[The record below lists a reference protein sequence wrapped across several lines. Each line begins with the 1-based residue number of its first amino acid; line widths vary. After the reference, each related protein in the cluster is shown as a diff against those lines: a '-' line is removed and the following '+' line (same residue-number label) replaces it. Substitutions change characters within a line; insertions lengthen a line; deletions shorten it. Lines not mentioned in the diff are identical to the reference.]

1 MMKRNKLYIIFC
13 FCVIMFVLTI
23 GCSQKDSNNHANDDH
38 GTENNNH
45 TSNEKTQE
53 TNDKAHDVE
62 KDRVPKSESGKP
74 LYYEVNEP
82 FIMRAYN
89 GAPIWIN
96 VEEIW
101 TEPGGDHE
109 AYIAEQRDDP
119 SDDDNV
125 TFINLAIKNRGSKLI
140 SYFDVLPT
148 FYGDTSGG
156 KTIDLSYPE
165 NDVFK
170 HADDS
175 IERHLE
181 PEENVEVIGAS
192 VSRVDDENNGV
203 VVWRDME
210 YPKHPTVVFQTPQS
224 ERRDQFGI
232 YDFGETIYAL
242 DKSEEQ
248 QLNATI
254 HDVVVDDAS
263 SVDKNLDDSMFIMI
277 DMEIENTG
285 TATQMIVEALPL
297 AVINGEPIEQ
307 MMVFDNGKGLV
318 EDPWGDS
325 QIDIKPDETLDGTLY
340 IEVDDSLVQEAQ
352 LYFFDNALLIYPD
365 YAMKLNYNLDKK
377 TD

>member
-53 TNDKAHDVE
+53 TNDKAHDME
-62 KDRVPKSESGKP
+62 KDRVPKSESDKP

-119 SDDDNV
+119 SDDHNV
-125 TFINLAIKNRGSKLI
+125 TFIKLAIKNRGIKPI

-148 FYGDTSGG
+148 FYCDFSGC

-165 NDVFK
+165 NDAFT

-175 IERHLE
+175 IERNLE
-181 PEENVEVIGAS
+181 PEETVEIVGAS
-192 VSRVDDENNGV
+192 VSRIDDENNGV
-203 VVWRDME
+203 FVWRDIE
-210 YPKHPTVVFQTPQS
+210 NPEHPTVVFQTPQS
-224 ERRDQFGI
+224 ERRDRFGV

-242 DKSEEQ
+242 DKSDEQ

-254 HDVVVDDAS
+254 HDVTIDDAS
-263 SVDKNLDDSMFIMI
+263 SIDKSLDDSTFIII

-285 TATQMIVEALPL
+285 TATQKIVEALPH
-297 AVINGEPIEQ
+297 AVINNEPIEQ

-325 QIDIKPDETLDGTLY
+325 QIDIKPDETLDGILY
-340 IEVDDSLVQEAQ
+340 IEVNKALAAQAQ
-352 LYFFDNALLIYPD
+352 LHYLDNALLVYPD
-365 YAMKLNYNLDKK
+365 YAMKLNYNLTEE

>member
-1 MMKRNKLYIIFC
+1 MMKRNKLYIILC
-13 FCVIMFVLTI
+13 LYVIISVLTI
-23 GCSQKDSNNHANDDH
+23 GCSKKDSSNHTNNAHTENNDDH

-62 KDRVPKSESGKP
+62 KDRVPKSESDKP

-119 SDDDNV
+119 SDDHNV
-125 TFINLAIKNRGSKLI
+125 TFIKLAIKNRGIKPI

-148 FYGDTSGG
+148 FNGDFSGG

-165 NDVFK
+165 NDAFT

-175 IERHLE
+175 IERNLE
-181 PEENVEVIGAS
+181 PEETVEIVGAS
-192 VSRVDDENNGV
+192 VSRIDDENNGV
-203 VVWRDME
+203 FVWRDLE
-210 YPKHPTVVFQTPQS
+210 NPEHPTVVFQTPQS
-224 ERRDQFGI
+224 ERRDRFGV

-242 DKSEEQ
+242 DKSDEQ

-254 HDVVVDDAS
+254 HDVTIDDAS
-263 SVDKNLDDSMFIMI
+263 SIDKSLDDSTFIII

-285 TATQMIVEALPL
+285 TNRKNTR
-297 AVINGEPIEQ
+297 
-307 MMVFDNGKGLV
+307 
-318 EDPWGDS
+318 
-325 QIDIKPDETLDGTLY
+325 
-340 IEVDDSLVQEAQ
+340 
-352 LYFFDNALLIYPD
+352 
-365 YAMKLNYNLDKK
+365 LNCSH
-377 TD
+377 